1 MNEVWQMRR
10 KWPWWTGGAVLV
22 LFVTFVSVMYWFD
35 PARLTTDPE
44 YSRLSRTVSGDTLL
58 SEHDP
63 PVQMAFDEQF
73 EYIGGQ
79 KFVLYGTADVE
90 QHFFVEEHP
99 DGTLKSF
106 VWIQFEGFL
115 PDNEYTYDYS
125 GSPLRL
131 QIGAFDFYT
140 DTAPGASNRLLR
152 LGWPGTDG
160 YLARKFAADK
170 GYAMPDDYAYARLV
184 HIPDDMSRKELLIIF
199 MEDLAPTGWTVEA
212 LREGGENEE
221 RWPEVEGA
229 HLDRIKRVMSLTRP
243 G

>member
-1 MNEVWQMRR
+1 MTR
-10 KWPWWTGGAVLV
+10 KWLWLAGGAVLV
-22 LFVTFVSVMYWFD
+22 VLVAIVTFMFWFD
-35 PARLTTDPE
+35 PARRTTAPE
-44 YSRLSRTVSGDTLL
+44 FSGLSRTVSGNTLL
-58 SEHDP
+58 SQSDP
-63 PVQMAFDEQF
+63 PVRMTFDEGF

-90 QHFFVEEHP
+90 QHFFVEEHA

-106 VWIQFEGFL
+106 FWIQFEGFL
-115 PDNEYTYDYS
+115 PDNDYTYDYT

-131 QIGAFDFYT
+131 QIGDFDFYT
-140 DTAPGASNRLLR
+140 DTAAGASNRFMR

-184 HIPDDMSRKELLIIF
+184 HIPDDLSRKELLIIF
-199 MEDLAPTGWTVEA
+199 MDDLAPTGWTGES
-212 LREGGENEE
+212 LREGGEHED
-221 RWPEVEGA
+221 RWSEVEAA
-229 HLDRIKRVMSLTRP
+229 HLDRIKRLMSLSRP

>member
-1 MNEVWQMRR
+1 M
-10 KWPWWTGGAVLV
+10 T
-22 LFVTFVSVMYWFD
+22 
-35 PARLTTDPE
+35 
-44 YSRLSRTVSGDTLL
+44 
-58 SEHDP
+58 
-63 PVQMAFDEQF
+63 FDERF

-90 QHFFVEEHP
+90 QHFFVEEHA

-106 VWIQFEGFL
+106 FWIQFEGFL
-115 PDNEYTYDYS
+115 PDNDYSYDYT

-131 QIGAFDFYT
+131 QIGDFDFYT
-140 DTAPGASNRLLR
+140 DTAAGTSNRLMR

-184 HIPDDMSRKELLIIF
+184 HIPDTASRKELLIIF
-199 MEDLAPTGWTVEA
+199 MEDLAPKGWTGEE
-212 LREGGENEE
+212 LREGGEHEG
-221 RWPEVEGA
+221 RWSEVEGA
-229 HLDRIKRVMSLTRP
+229 HLDRIKRVMSLSRP

>member
-1 MNEVWQMRR
+1 MKR
-10 KWPWWTGGAVLV
+10 KWIWWAGGAVLV
-22 LFVTFVSVMYWFD
+22 LFVAFVSVMYWFD
-35 PARLTTDPE
+35 PARRTTDPV
-44 YSRLSRTVSGDTLL
+44 YSGLSRTVSGNTLY

-63 PVQMAFDEQF
+63 PVRMAFDERF

-79 KFVLYGTADVE
+79 KFILYGTADVE
-90 QHFFVEEHP
+90 QQFFVEEHP

-115 PDNEYTYDYS
+115 PDNDYTYDYS

-140 DTAPGASNRLLR
+140 DTEPGASNRFLR

-170 GYAMPDDYAYARLV
+170 GYPMPDDYAFARLV
-184 HIPDDMSRKELLIIF
+184 HIPDDASRKELLIIF
-199 MEDLAPTGWTVEA
+199 MEDLAPTGWTGES
-212 LREGGENEE
+212 LREGGEHEE
-221 RWPEVEGA
+221 RWLEVEAA
-229 HLDRIKRVMSLTRP
+229 HLERIKQVMSLSRT

>member
-1 MNEVWQMRR
+1 MMR
-10 KWPWWTGGAVLV
+10 KWVWLAGGVAMVALV
-22 LFVTFVSVMYWFD
+22 FLITLIYWFD
-35 PARLTTDPE
+35 PARRTTEPV
-44 YSRLSRTVSGDTLL
+44 YSELSRSVTGNTLF
-58 SEHDP
+58 SQDDP
-63 PVQMAFDEQF
+63 PVRMTFDEGF

-79 KFVLYGTADVE
+79 KFILYGTADVE

-106 VWIQFEGFL
+106 FWLQFEAFL
-115 PDNEYTYDYS
+115 PDNDYTYDYS

-140 DTAPGASNRLLR
+140 DTAAGASNWLMP

-160 YLARKFAADK
+160 YLARKFASDK
-170 GYAMPDDYAYARLV
+170 GYAMPDEYAYARLV

-199 MEDLAPTGWTVEA
+199 MEDLAPTGWTGES
-212 LREGGENEE
+212 LREGGEHEG
-221 RWPEVEGA
+221 RWPEVEAA
-229 HLDRIKRVMSLTRP
+229 HLDRIKRVMAMARS